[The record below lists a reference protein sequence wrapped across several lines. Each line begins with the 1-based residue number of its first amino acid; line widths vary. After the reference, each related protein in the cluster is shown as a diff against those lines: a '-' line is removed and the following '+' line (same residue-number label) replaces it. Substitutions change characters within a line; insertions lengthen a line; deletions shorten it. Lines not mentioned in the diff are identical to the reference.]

1 MKTILLIAH
10 FIAIATGTG
19 MSIANYINIR
29 IASGETGE
37 RREALAFLRGIL
49 ARIADIVIAAIWITG
64 IGLWLNLP
72 PVDEPNIWF
81 VVKIVF
87 VVLLTVFH
95 GLARMTAG
103 RMRRTGDQSL
113 YARMELFVS
122 GIWISAL
129 AAIILAVLAFESW
142 G

>member
-10 FIAIATGTG
+10 LIAIATGTG

-29 IASGETGE
+29 IASGEKGE
-37 RREALAFLRGIL
+37 RRAALAYLRSIL

-81 VVKIVF
+81 VVKIGF
-87 VVLLTVFH
+87 VLLLTLSH

-103 RMRRTGDQSL
+103 RMMRTGDHMLCAKVEL
-113 YARMELFVS
+113 YTS
-122 GIWISAL
+122 GVWMSAL
-129 AAIILAVLAFESW
+129 AAIILAVLAFGS
-142 G
+142 

>member
-10 FIAIATGTG
+10 LIAIATGTG
-19 MSIANYINIR
+19 MSIANYINLR
-29 IASGETGE
+29 IASGEKGD
-37 RREALAFLRGIL
+37 RAAALAYLRRVL

-72 PVDEPNIWF
+72 ATDEPNIWF
-81 VVKIVF
+81 AVKIGF
-87 VVLLTVFH
+87 VVLLTLSH

-103 RMRRTGDQSL
+103 RMARTGDTSL

-122 GIWISAL
+122 GVWMSAL
-129 AAIILAVLAFESW
+129 AAIILAVLAFET
-142 G
+142 

>member
-10 FIAIATGTG
+10 LIAIATGTG

-37 RREALAFLRGIL
+37 RRQSLAYLRSVL
-49 ARIADIVIAAIWITG
+49 ARIGDIVIAAIWITG

-72 PVDEPNIWF
+72 PMDEPNVWF
-81 VVKIVF
+81 AVKILF
-87 VVLLTVFH
+87 VVLLTLFH

-103 RMRRTGDQSL
+103 RMMRTGDHSL
-113 YARMELFVS
+113 CARIELYVS
-122 GIWISAL
+122 GVWISAL